1 MRFSVPIKENRTNE
15 GICPYCLGLK
25 KVSMFRA
32 IIILGKYRLVK
43 EIEEPCVY
51 CNLINIGKSEFKFQ
65 RKKTN

>member
-1 MRFSVPIKENRTNE
+1 MTFSMPIKENRTNE

-25 KVSMFRA
+25 KVSMLRA

-43 EIEEPCVY
+43 EVEEPCVY
-51 CNLINIGKSEFKFQ
+51 CNLINIGKSEFKFH